1 MNSSGFRSFLG
12 LVKFAFG
19 SEKVK
24 RGFAR
29 NILFRNVFT
38 AILTIKRTF
47 LFLEESES
55 IETFCQKY
63 QFSHRR
69 SSFFAI
75 WLTVA
80 DLKEMKGQMKWN
92 LLSMFFTCKLQYT
105 SKTART
111 GIKLFVSLWSLLQL
125 LLTGKWKADKLYFIL
140 FIQVQSAFSLK
151 SSV

>member
-69 SSFFAI
+69 SSFFCY
-75 WLTVA
+75 LTYSRSFERNERT
-80 DLKEMKGQMKWN
+80 KQNETFFQC
-92 LLSMFFTCKLQYT
+92 FFTCKLQYT
-105 SKTART
+105 SNTQT
-111 GIKLFVSLWSLLQL
+111 EIKLFVSLWSLLQL
-125 LLTGKWKADKLYFIL
+125 LLTGK
-140 FIQVQSAFSLK
+140 
-151 SSV
+151 